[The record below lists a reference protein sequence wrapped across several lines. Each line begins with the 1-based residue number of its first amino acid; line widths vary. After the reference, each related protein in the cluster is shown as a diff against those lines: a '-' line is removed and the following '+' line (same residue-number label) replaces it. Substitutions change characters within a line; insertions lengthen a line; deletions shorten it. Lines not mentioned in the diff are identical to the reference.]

1 MSASPAPAPSPT
13 TARSSRLPRKWI
25 WIPLLVLI
33 VAGAAVL
40 FGGVPWCQSKASQA
54 MRLGRFETA
63 QRWLDRAG
71 WLGLRDGRTEL
82 LRARLD
88 RKRGRFEA
96 MQDHL
101 RKAAGLGYPR
111 SLVAAEQLLAEL
123 QGGGLPSVDPRVAN
137 LFVRA
142 EIEGDTLSEAYVLGC
157 LRKYEFP
164 PALTLLDSWETD
176 FPKDPRPHFL
186 RGRIL
191 EHSSA
196 ELQAKEEY
204 RRASVKAGG
213 VFAPA
218 EYSLARIALDSGDP
232 ETALLH
238 SRRCAEGLDVP
249 AAARLG
255 EAAALRHLERFSEAE
270 RVLVSI
276 ESQDRETLAQQ
287 LVELGQTA
295 ESAAVAYEAERGR
308 VAAGL
313 ERNDEA
319 DRWLKTALDRN
330 PHDWKLRYVYARTLS
345 RLGRTAEAKEE
356 FERVEETEKAVA
368 SCDQYLERI
377 RKNPADVEARYE
389 LGRIFAQ
396 YISERQAEAWLSGA
410 LQYDPQHAGAQAL
423 LKSLRTPKAE
433 PHEGVPADSAAH
445 SGATDR

>member
-1 MSASPAPAPSPT
+1 MSASPVPTPPPSPA
-13 TARSSRLPRKWI
+13 TAQSSRPRRKRI
-25 WIPLLVLI
+25 WIALLVL
-33 VAGAAVL
+33 VALGVTAV
-40 FGGVPWCQSKASQA
+40 FAGVPWCQSRAQQA
-54 MRLGRFETA
+54 MRLGRFDTA
-63 QRWLDRAG
+63 ERWLSRAG
-71 WLGLRDGRTEL
+71 WLGPRDSRTEL

-88 RKRGRFEA
+88 RKRGQFEA
-96 MQDHL
+96 MHKHL
-101 RKAAGLGYPR
+101 RDAAALGYPP

-123 QGGGLPSVDPRVAN
+123 QSGGLPSVDPRVAN

-142 EIEGDTLSEAYVLGC
+142 ELEGDTLAEAYVLGC

-176 FPKDPRPHFL
+176 FPKDPRPNFL

-191 EHSSA
+191 EHTSA
-196 ELQAKEEY
+196 ESQAKEEY

-218 EYSLARIALDSGDP
+218 EYSLARIAFDGGDA
-232 ETALLH
+232 ETALVH

-255 EAAALRHLERFSEAE
+255 EAAALRHLERFAEADQI
-270 RVLVSI
+270 LAPL
-276 ESQDRETLAQQ
+276 ESQDRDALAQQ
-287 LVELGQTA
+287 LVQLGQTA
-295 ESAAVAYEAERGR
+295 EAAAVAYEAERGR

-313 ERNDEA
+313 ERNEEA
-319 DRWLKTALDRN
+319 ERWLKTALDGN

-345 RLGRTAEAKEE
+345 RLGRTAEAKAD

-368 SCDQYLERI
+368 DCDHYLERI

-396 YISERQAEAWLSGA
+396 YISERQAEAWLTGV
-410 LQYDPQHAGAQAL
+410 LQYNPQHAGAQAL
-423 LKSLRTPKAE
+423 LKSLRAPNAKGPE
-433 PHEGVPADSAAH
+433 RK
-445 SGATDR
+445 SGDTDR